1 MLSSFTGKK
10 NEGAGAPFGNNAAL
24 PPGIPTPS
32 SMPHRAARPGAGPSV
47 IGPDLVIIGDLV
59 SNGHVQV
66 DGEIQGDIHGTHI
79 VIGEGARITG
89 GIVSEEVVVR
99 GTVMGS
105 IRGRKVMLQ
114 AESKVEGDI
123 FHKSLAIEQ
132 GAYFEGKSR
141 RSEDPLAGVERPEL
155 SVDTGPTFD

>member
-1 MLSSFTGKK
+1 MLPSFSNKKAESGGAFGAAGGAATPGSSSVMPRAGR
-10 NEGAGAPFGNNAAL
+10 NGASL
-24 PPGIPTPS
+24 
-32 SMPHRAARPGAGPSV
+32 SV
-47 IGPDLVIIGDLV
+47 IGPDLTIIGDLV
-59 SNGHVQV
+59 SNGQVQV
-66 DGEIQGDIHGTHI
+66 DGEVQGDIHGSHI

-99 GTVMGS
+99 GTVEGS

-123 FHKSLAIEQ
+123 YHKSLAIEQ

-141 RSEDPLAGVERPEL
+141 RLEDPLAGVQRPEL
-155 SVDTGPTFD
+155 PAAASPAYD

>member
-1 MLSSFTGKK
+1 MLSSFSSKKAESDFGGATGM
-10 NEGAGAPFGNNAAL
+10 
-24 PPGIPTPS
+24 PTPS
-32 SMPHRAARPGAGPSV
+32 ASRSARTGERVGPSI

-66 DGEIQGDIHGTHI
+66 DGEVQGDIHGTHI
-79 VIGEGARITG
+79 VIGESARITG

-114 AESKVEGDI
+114 ADSKVEGDI
-123 FHKSLAIEQ
+123 YHKSLAIEQ

-141 RSEDPLAGVERPEL
+141 RTEDPLAGIQRPEL
-155 SVDTGPTFD
+155 SPTDLDFAE